1 MGEDAGVRDELVSLI
16 QRLVSIESVNP
27 TLIPGGPGEAPVADF
42 IAGWLDERGLD
53 VSVKEVA
60 PGRPNVIALARG
72 SGGGRSLILNAH
84 TDTVGLAGMKDA
96 LQPRVEGSR
105 LYGRGAYDMKA
116 SLAVLMLVTA
126 EAAGRGLAG
135 DVTLTAVVDEEAASL
150 GTEAV
155 VRELRADAAIVA
167 EPTELGVA
175 VAHRGFTWV
184 EVEVRGVAAH
194 GSLYNRGVDAIAR
207 MGHVL
212 VGLEQLDRALAE
224 TQQRHELLGRASVHA
239 AVIEG
244 GEGISTYPD
253 RCVLQVERRTLPGET
268 PEMVEREARA
278 LLGDLDGSV
287 SVRFSREPLET
298 RPDDKIVQA
307 LSRHAEV
314 VELIGVPFWT
324 DAALLAGAGIPT
336 VVYGPAGEGAHADVE
351 WVDLESVERCHDVL
365 LATVL
370 DFCH

>member
-27 TLIPGGPGEAPVADF
+27 TLIPGGPGEAPVANF
-42 IAGWLDERGLD
+42 IAGWLGERGLD

-105 LYGRGAYDMKA
+105 VYGRGAYDMKA

-167 EPTELGVA
+167 EPTEL
-175 VAHRGFTWV
+175 
-184 EVEVRGVAAH
+184 
-194 GSLYNRGVDAIAR
+194 
-207 MGHVL
+207 
-212 VGLEQLDRALAE
+212 
-224 TQQRHELLGRASVHA
+224 
-239 AVIEG
+239 
-244 GEGISTYPD
+244 
-253 RCVLQVERRTLPGET
+253 
-268 PEMVEREARA
+268 
-278 LLGDLDGSV
+278 
-287 SVRFSREPLET
+287 
-298 RPDDKIVQA
+298 
-307 LSRHAEV
+307 
-314 VELIGVPFWT
+314 
-324 DAALLAGAGIPT
+324 
-336 VVYGPAGEGAHADVE
+336 
-351 WVDLESVERCHDVL
+351 
-365 LATVL
+365 
-370 DFCH
+370 

>member
-1 MGEDAGVRDELVSLI
+1 VRAELVSLI

-27 TLIPGGPGEAPVADF
+27 TLIPGAPGEAGVADF
-42 IAGWLDERGLD
+42 VAGWLGERGLE
-53 VSVKEVA
+53 VSVEEVA
-60 PGRPNVIALARG
+60 PGRPNVTALARG
-72 SGGGRSLILNAH
+72 SGVGRSLLLNAH
-84 TDTVGLAGMKDA
+84 TDTVGLAGMEEG
-96 LQPRVEGSR
+96 LSPRVEESR

-135 DVTLTAVVDEEAASL
+135 DVILTAVVDEEAGSI

-155 VRELRADAAIVA
+155 ARSIRADAAIVA

-175 VAHRGFTWV
+175 VAHRGFTWA
-184 EVEVRGVAAH
+184 EIEVRGVAAH
-194 GSLYNRGVDAIAR
+194 GSLYDLGVDAIAR

-212 VGLEQLDRALAE
+212 VGVEQLDRALAE
-224 TQQRHELLGRASVHA
+224 TPQRHPLLGRASVHA
-239 AVIEG
+239 ALIEG

-268 PEMVEREARA
+268 PELVERETRA

-287 SVRFSREPLET
+287 RIRFSREPLET
-298 RPDDKIVQA
+298 SPDEEIIHA
-307 LSRHAEV
+307 LRRHAAPA
-314 VELIGVPFWT
+314 ELIGVPFWT
-324 DAALLAGAGIPT
+324 DAALLAEAGIPT

-351 WVDLESVERCHDVL
+351 WVDLDSVERCHDVL

-370 DFCH
+370 DFCR

>member
-1 MGEDAGVRDELVSLI
+1 MRSELVSLI
-16 QRLVSIESVNP
+16 QQLVSIESVNP
-27 TLIPGGPGEAPVADF
+27 TLIPDAPGEAAVAAF
-42 IAGWLDERGLD
+42 VAGWLGHRGPE
-53 VSVKEVA
+53 VSVEEVA
-60 PGRPNVIALARG
+60 PGRLNVIAVARG

-84 TDTVGLAGMKDA
+84 TDTVGIAGMRDGVS
-96 LQPRVEGSR
+96 PRVEDGR

-126 EAAGRGLAG
+126 EAAGRALAG
-135 DVTLTAVVDEEAASL
+135 DVILTAVVDEEAASI

-155 VRELRADAAIVA
+155 TRELRANAAIVA
-167 EPTELGVA
+167 EPTGLGVA

-184 EVEVRGVAAH
+184 EIEVRGVAAH
-194 GSLYNRGVDAIAR
+194 GSLYDRGVDAIAR

-224 TQQRHELLGRASVHA
+224 THQRHPLVGRASVHA

-253 RCVLQVERRTLPGET
+253 RCVLQLERRTVPGET

-278 LLGDLDGSV
+278 LLGDLAGSV
-287 SVRFSREPLET
+287 RVRFSREPLET
-298 RPDDKIVQA
+298 RPDEEIVRA
-307 LSRHAEV
+307 LSRHAEPA
-314 VELIGVPFWT
+314 ELIGVPFWT

-351 WVDLESVERCHDVL
+351 WVDLQSVERCHDVL

-370 DFCH
+370 DFCR